1 MSTGNQEYIRDM
13 NRALVLEAIANHP
26 PLSRADL
33 AKMLHL
39 TKATVSTIVQELLDR
54 QLVIELGSAEKTS
67 MGRKPILLTFNNRC
81 GSIIAVDLGVKKITI
96 LTGDLK
102 GKSCTVKEYPIDPS
116 LSLEEYLI
124 SLLHKTKSDLPKT
137 PCGLV
142 GISIGIYGVVCDD
155 LVLFTPYYDLK
166 HSNLKNYLEEEFQVP
181 VIVENEAN
189 LSVIGEA
196 ACAEHFKNMIFLNIH
211 EASAWESSLT
221 ANSTPAR
228 TLRRRIRPHHPLPRW
243 PALPCGN
250 HGCLEQYISEAS
262 VLNDFAAAEG
272 LENVS
277 VERFIQYY
285 QEGNPN
291 ARKVMQ
297 DFTHYIGISLNTVLH
312 TFNPDV
318 IVINSSFTNYIPV

>member
-116 LSLEEYLI
+116 LSPRLR
-124 SLLHKTKSDLPKT
+124 
-137 PCGLV
+137 
-142 GISIGIYGVVCDD
+142 
-155 LVLFTPYYDLK
+155 
-166 HSNLKNYLEEEFQVP
+166 
-181 VIVENEAN
+181 
-189 LSVIGEA
+189 A
-196 ACAEHFKNMIFLNIH
+196 ASSESPS
-211 EASAWESSLT
+211 ESTASSATTSFYS
-221 ANSTPAR
+221 
-228 TLRRRIRPHHPLPRW
+228 HPTT
-243 PALPCGN
+243 
-250 HGCLEQYISEAS
+250 I
-262 VLNDFAAAEG
+262 
-272 LENVS
+272 
-277 VERFIQYY
+277 
-285 QEGNPN
+285 
-291 ARKVMQ
+291 
-297 DFTHYIGISLNTVLH
+297 
-312 TFNPDV
+312 
-318 IVINSSFTNYIPV
+318 

>member
-124 SLLHKTKSDLPKT
+124 SLLHKPNPTSTRLR
-137 PCGLV
+137 
-142 GISIGIYGVVCDD
+142 
-155 LVLFTPYYDLK
+155 
-166 HSNLKNYLEEEFQVP
+166 
-181 VIVENEAN
+181 
-189 LSVIGEA
+189 A
-196 ACAEHFKNMIFLNIH
+196 ASSESPS
-211 EASAWESSLT
+211 ESTASSATTSFYS
-221 ANSTPAR
+221 
-228 TLRRRIRPHHPLPRW
+228 HPTT
-243 PALPCGN
+243 
-250 HGCLEQYISEAS
+250 I
-262 VLNDFAAAEG
+262 
-272 LENVS
+272 
-277 VERFIQYY
+277 
-285 QEGNPN
+285 
-291 ARKVMQ
+291 
-297 DFTHYIGISLNTVLH
+297 
-312 TFNPDV
+312 
-318 IVINSSFTNYIPV
+318 

>member
-124 SLLHKTKSDLPKT
+124 SLLHKTKSDLPQDSVR
-137 PCGLV
+137 PRR
-142 GISIGIYGVVCDD
+142 
-155 LVLFTPYYDLK
+155 
-166 HSNLKNYLEEEFQVP
+166 NLHRN
-181 VIVENEAN
+181 
-189 LSVIGEA
+189 
-196 ACAEHFKNMIFLNIH
+196 
-211 EASAWESSLT
+211 
-221 ANSTPAR
+221 
-228 TLRRRIRPHHPLPRW
+228 LRRRLRRPRFIHTLLRSETLQPEKLPRRR
-243 PALPCGN
+243 
-250 HGCLEQYISEAS
+250 ISGS
-262 VLNDFAAAEG
+262 CH
-272 LENVS
+272 
-277 VERFIQYY
+277 R
-285 QEGNPN
+285 
-291 ARKVMQ
+291 RK
-297 DFTHYIGISLNTVLH
+297 
-312 TFNPDV
+312 
-318 IVINSSFTNYIPV
+318 

>member
-124 SLLHKTKSDLPKT
+124 SLLHKTKSDLPMR
-137 PCGLV
+137 PRR
-142 GISIGIYGVVCDD
+142 
-155 LVLFTPYYDLK
+155 
-166 HSNLKNYLEEEFQVP
+166 NLHRN
-181 VIVENEAN
+181 
-189 LSVIGEA
+189 
-196 ACAEHFKNMIFLNIH
+196 
-211 EASAWESSLT
+211 
-221 ANSTPAR
+221 
-228 TLRRRIRPHHPLPRW
+228 LRRRLRRPRFIHTLLRSKTLQPEKLPRRRISS
-243 PALPCGN
+243 PC
-250 HGCLEQYISEAS
+250 H
-262 VLNDFAAAEG
+262 
-272 LENVS
+272 
-277 VERFIQYY
+277 R
-285 QEGNPN
+285 
-291 ARKVMQ
+291 RK
-297 DFTHYIGISLNTVLH
+297 
-312 TFNPDV
+312 
-318 IVINSSFTNYIPV
+318 

>member
-155 LVLFTPYYDLK
+155 LVLLR
-166 HSNLKNYLEEEFQVP
+166 SE
-181 VIVENEAN
+181 
-189 LSVIGEA
+189 
-196 ACAEHFKNMIFLNIH
+196 
-211 EASAWESSLT
+211 
-221 ANSTPAR
+221 
-228 TLRRRIRPHHPLPRW
+228 TLQPEKLPRRRISGSCHR
-243 PALPCGN
+243 
-250 HGCLEQYISEAS
+250 
-262 VLNDFAAAEG
+262 
-272 LENVS
+272 
-277 VERFIQYY
+277 
-285 QEGNPN
+285 
-291 ARKVMQ
+291 RK
-297 DFTHYIGISLNTVLH
+297 
-312 TFNPDV
+312 
-318 IVINSSFTNYIPV
+318 